1 MNKVCL
7 VHTILYTCVQAKYT
21 FPLCVRPALCDV
33 YDVEREEEN
42 RNFLQIATRPNS
54 LMESHLSGNL
64 RK

>member
-21 FPLCVRPALCDV
+21 FPLCVRPALGDV

>member
-7 VHTILYTCVQAKYT
+7 VHTVLYTCVQAKYT
-21 FPLCVRPALCDV
+21 FPLCVRPALSDV
-33 YDVEREEEN
+33 YDVEPEEEN

-54 LMESHLSGNL
+54 LMESHLCGNR

>member
-1 MNKVCL
+1 MYKACK
-7 VHTILYTCVQAKYT
+7 VHTILYACVQAKYT